1 MTSIRSNTFLRRV
14 LAADAAISGTTAVVM
29 IAAATTL
36 ADLLG
41 LPASLLRGAGLSLI
55 PFVALL
61 VYLLRRERIPAAAV
75 WFVVACN
82 ALWAIDSLAL
92 LMTNWVG
99 PTLIGQAFVI
109 MQALIVAAFAEAQ
122 YVGLK
127 RMAA

>member
-1 MTSIRSNTFLRRV
+1 MTSTQSSTFLRRV
-14 LAADAAISGTTAVVM
+14 LAADAAISGTTAVAM
-29 IAAATTL
+29 IAGATTL
-36 ADLLG
+36 ADLMG
-41 LPASLLRGAGLSLI
+41 LPAPLLRGAGFSLI

-61 VYLLRRERIPAAAV
+61 VYLLRRERIPPAAV

-99 PTLIGQAFVI
+99 PTLLGQAFVVL
-109 MQALIVAAFAEAQ
+109 QALIVAALAEAQ
-122 YVGLK
+122 YVGLR